1 MLDYAAFPEQRQSL
15 IYQILQENGRVVCS
29 ELAGRLG
36 VSEHT
41 IRRDLHELSKED
53 VCKKVYGG
61 AVISLP
67 ESEDMSVRKTK
78 NTAKKS
84 SLAQRCAR
92 LVQSGS
98 CIFIDSG
105 TTNLAM
111 AEALPAELALTVVT
125 NSPEIATALLKKPLY
140 DVIILGGPIQ
150 RSSGGS
156 VGTTAITQVQGILF
170 DQGFIGGCAMAPES
184 GLTGFDY
191 ADCEFK
197 RAVIKQCNET
207 IVALTADK
215 IPAVAR
221 YVVAQSSEIDVIV
234 VEENIS
240 KQYGTAFQAHDIRIY
255 TV

>member
-1 MLDYAAFPEQRQSL
+1 MLDYAAFPEQRQAL
-15 IYQILQENGRVVCS
+15 IYQILQENGRVICS
-29 ELAGRLG
+29 ELASRLG

-41 IRRDLHELSKED
+41 IRRDLHELSKD
-53 VCKKVYGG
+53 GVCKKVYGG
-61 AVISLP
+61 AVISLLV
-67 ESEDMSVRKTK
+67 SEDIAVRKNINK
-78 NTAKKS
+78 AKKS
-84 SLAQRCAR
+84 SIAQRCAR
-92 LVQSGS
+92 LVKSGS

-105 TTNLAM
+105 STNLAM

-125 NSPEIATALLKKPLY
+125 NSPEIAAVLLKKPLF
-140 DVIILGGPIQ
+140 DVIILGGQVQ
-150 RSSGGS
+150 RSSGGC
-156 VGTTAITQVQGILF
+156 VGTSAISQLQGILF

-197 RAVIKQCNET
+197 KAVIKQCNET

-221 YVVAQSSEIDVIV
+221 YIVTESNNIDVIV

-240 KQYGTAFQAHDIRIY
+240 KEYGTAFEAHDIRIY